1 MAKTKFFAWRSG
13 YHAKIAADV
22 AGRELERIRKKNKGT
37 LTADLV
43 AAEAKPKSNPLHPQ
57 VYDLGQRAAAVSY
70 YRRNAQQLIGAIQ
83 IKHEAAPEIQTR
95 AYQVSTME
103 RGVEPNRSFAVFHS
117 TEEMLRDPEGRQVLL
132 ERALAEVDSWRKRYQ
147 QLSELAR
154 IFEAIDRA
162 QLKLDYNVAAD
173 GRENRPTA

>member
-57 VYDLGQRAAAVSY
+57 VYDLVGQA
-70 YRRNAQQLIGAIQ
+70 LIFVDQSLRI
-83 IKHEAAPEIQTR
+83 R
-95 AYQVSTME
+95 
-103 RGVEPNRSFAVFHS
+103 RSFHLSFEKLVQA
-117 TEEMLRDPEGRQVLL
+117 GRLGKV
-132 ERALAEVDSWRKRYQ
+132 
-147 QLSELAR
+147 
-154 IFEAIDRA
+154 
-162 QLKLDYNVAAD
+162 
-173 GRENRPTA
+173 